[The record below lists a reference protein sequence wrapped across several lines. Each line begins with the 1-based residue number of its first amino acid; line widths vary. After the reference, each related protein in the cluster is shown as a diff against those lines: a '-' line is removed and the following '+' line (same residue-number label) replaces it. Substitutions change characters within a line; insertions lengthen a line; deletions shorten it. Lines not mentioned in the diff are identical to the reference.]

1 MASITRLGY
10 LGLSVSD
17 IAQWEQFAGDVLG
30 LEPNGREPDGS
41 LFLRMDEYHHRFIL
55 HPTGK
60 NDLAY
65 IGWEVATERAM
76 NEVAEQVE
84 QAGSEVI
91 PGTADE
97 ADARRVAGLIKFADP
112 SGIASEVFYG
122 PLANYDQPFKSPRAI
137 SGFITGNL
145 GLGHFVVWIDDFDRS
160 LHFYRDVMGMRVSD
174 FVRFSPA
181 PGIKMNVAFLHC
193 NPRHHT
199 IAFAKMPGVLKRLHY
214 FMLQLQSLDDVGATY
229 DLCQAHEVPIV
240 MKLGKHTN
248 DQMVSFYLRTPS
260 GFNVE
265 YGWGAREIEGLH
277 LAGASAHRREHLG
290 PPGKSVTPRR
300 SFSRY
305 LLQMSSRYLIVDVV
319 A

>member
-1 MASITRLGY
+1 MASITQLGY

-17 IAQWEQFAGDVLG
+17 TAQWEQFAATVLG
-30 LEPNGREPDGS
+30 LQPNGREPDGS

-65 IGWEVATERAM
+65 IGWEVATEGAM
-76 NEVAEQVE
+76 NEVADQIR
-84 QAGSEVI
+84 QAGFAVT
-91 PGTADE
+91 PGTSEE
-97 ADARRVAGLIKFADP
+97 ADARRVAGLVKFADP
-112 SGIASEVFYG
+112 SGIQSEVFYG
-122 PLANYDQPFKSPRAI
+122 PLVMYDQPFQSPRRI
-137 SGFITGNL
+137 SGFKTGPL
-145 GLGHFVVWIDDFDRS
+145 GLGHFVAWMDDFERT
-160 LHFYRDVMGMRVSD
+160 LHFYRDVLGMRVSD

-199 IAFAKMPGVLKRLHY
+199 MAFAAMPRAPKRLHH
-214 FMLQLQSLDDVGATY
+214 FMLQLESLDDVGATY

-248 DQMVSFYLRTPS
+248 DHMLSFYLRTPS

-265 YGWGAREIEGLH
+265 YGWGAREVDDSTWQVQVH
-277 LAGASAHRREHLG
+277 TAGSIWGHQGNL
-290 PPGKSVTPRR
+290 
-300 SFSRY
+300 
-305 LLQMSSRYLIVDVV
+305 
-319 A
+319 